1 MTIGNRN
8 WKPWL
13 LLAIL
18 ALFFRAGAAPAQFEP
33 DGEGMVSMDF
43 DNVDIRNVIKFIS
56 DLTGRNF
63 IVDNDVRGAVTVI
76 SPTKIPIDEAYRV
89 FESILDVRGFA
100 AVPAGRVVKVSVKRL
115 GTQRNI
121 ATQIGDNLEQIVPED
136 TLITQLI
143 PLEYASAEKVRA
155 ALGPLF
161 SKDASVIPYPST
173 NTLIVTDISSNINRL
188 LTIIKAIDVPGFE
201 TRITVVPLRYAAAE
215 TLAAELTQVIEEA
228 GGEVPGAP
236 PTPRRRAG
244 AQQLTTTESTFKLIP
259 DERTNSLIILA
270 NSEDTR
276 KVMGLIK
283 KLDIETERTNIHVYF
298 LKNTDAEQMSKV
310 LGNVLGKRKPKGG
323 EVPPQIS
330 EDKTT
335 NSLIIDATPE
345 DYASLQNIIKQLDIM
360 RDQVL
365 VEVLIAEVSYDKT
378 FELGIEIQSVG
389 NLGQTQ
395 GMPTGQG
402 YADMGEGRS
411 NAQGYGGMSWSG
423 SGNALS
429 SMLGAQA
436 ADPSG
441 IITSGL
447 TGGTLG
453 FVQKMAGAG
462 TSIPDLAILLH
473 ALETNENVNVLSTP
487 QVLTLDNEEASIE
500 VVRNIPYVSK
510 IEIGSDNNNDWQDI
524 EYKDVGIKLKI
535 TPHISRERMVRLEI
549 EQEISSVIGGAVSG
563 LLYTPETYKRLT
575 TTKVMVKDNHTIVI
589 SGLIQDEKTTTE
601 DKVPILGDIPLLGYL
616 FRWESSIHKKTNV
629 IVFITPRVVK
639 TTQQIADLT
648 AMKRREMPDIDQRL
662 IELEEDMSGR
672 EETTR
677 VEARKRYEEL
687 RRLYGGGAGEPF
699 FPLPGEEPGESGEE
713 SPVEV
718 IEFEQTEEIVP
729 AVFAPPAPVTAP
741 EAAPVPEAAPAPE
754 VAPAPEA
761 ASAPEAAPAPQA
773 APAPKTAP
781 EAETAP
787 EAPAAP
793 PSSKGAP
800 VAAERSVITPL
811 IERIPRV
818 SFGRPGEEP
827 SRGTGREPER

>member
-1 MTIGNRN
+1 
-8 WKPWL
+8 
-13 LLAIL
+13 
-18 ALFFRAGAAPAQFEP
+18 
-33 DGEGMVSMDF
+33 
-43 DNVDIRNVIKFIS
+43 
-56 DLTGRNF
+56 
-63 IVDNDVRGAVTVI
+63 
-76 SPTKIPIDEAYRV
+76 
-89 FESILDVRGFA
+89 
-100 AVPAGRVVKVSVKRL
+100 
-115 GTQRNI
+115 
-121 ATQIGDNLEQIVPED
+121 
-136 TLITQLI
+136 
-143 PLEYASAEKVRA
+143 
-155 ALGPLF
+155 
-161 SKDASVIPYPST
+161 
-173 NTLIVTDISSNINRL
+173 
-188 LTIIKAIDVPGFE
+188 
-201 TRITVVPLRYAAAE
+201 LRYAAAE

-228 GGEVPGAP
+228 GGEVPGTP

-244 AQQLTTTESTFKLIP
+244 AQQLTTTETTFKLIP

-345 DYASLQNIIKQLDIM
+345 DYASLQSIIKQLDIM

-378 FELGIEIQSVG
+378 FELGVEIQSIG

-395 GMPTGQG
+395 GIPTGQG

-411 NAQGYGGMSWSG
+411 NAQGYGGMGWSA

-429 SMLGAQA
+429 NMLSSQA
-436 ADPSG
+436 ANPSG
-441 IITSGL
+441 IVTSGL
-447 TGGTLG
+447 AGGTLG

-473 ALETNENVNVLSTP
+473 ALQTNKDVNVLSTP

-563 LLYTPETYKRLT
+563 LLRTPETYKRMT
-575 TTKVMVKDNHTIVI
+575 TTKIMVKDNHTIVI

-616 FRWESSIHKKTNV
+616 FRWESSIHKKTNL

-662 IELEEDMSGR
+662 RDLEEDLSGR
-672 EETTR
+672 EESTR
-677 VEARKRYEEL
+677 VESRKRYEEL
-687 RRLYGGGAGEPF
+687 RSLYGGGAGEPF
-699 FPLPGEEPGESGEE
+699 FPLPGEGPGESGQAT
-713 SPVEV
+713 VEV
-718 IEFEQTEEIVP
+718 IEFDQTEEIIP
-729 AVFAPPAPVTAP
+729 ALSAPPAPELP
-741 EAAPVPEAAPAPE
+741 PVPEPAAEPETPPAPE
-754 VAPAPEA
+754 PAAEPETPPAPEPA
-761 ASAPEAAPAPQA
+761 AEPETPPTPEKAPAV
-773 APAPKTAP
+773 
-781 EAETAP
+781 
-787 EAPAAP
+787 AP
-793 PSSKGAP
+793 PSPKGAP

-818 SFGRPGEEP
+818 SFGRPGEET
-827 SRGTGREPER
+827 SRGTGRMPER